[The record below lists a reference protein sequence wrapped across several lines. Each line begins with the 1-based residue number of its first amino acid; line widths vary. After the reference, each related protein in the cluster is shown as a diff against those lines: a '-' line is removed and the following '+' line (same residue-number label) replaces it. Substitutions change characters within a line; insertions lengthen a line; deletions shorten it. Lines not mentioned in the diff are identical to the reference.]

1 MKAGYKES
9 IIIKVEKN
17 FMTTTVGAISA
28 FEEEF
33 GDLMED
39 PAFAEKFQRARKR
52 AFDVGNDQ
60 KRKSN
65 RMLSKLN
72 IERSRYDYRF
82 SVDKQMDP
90 EELISIIG
98 GQDGRS

>member
-1 MKAGYKES
+1 MKIGYKES
-9 IIIKVEKN
+9 VIIKVEKN

-39 PAFAEKFQRARKR
+39 PEFVERFQRARKR

-65 RMLSKLN
+65 RMLTKLS
-72 IERSRYDYRF
+72 IERPRYEYSF
-82 SVDKQMDP
+82 TLDKQMDP
-90 EELISIIG
+90 DELTKIIG
-98 GQDGRS
+98 GQE

>member
-1 MKAGYKES
+1 MKIGYKES

-39 PAFAEKFQRARKR
+39 PEFAQRFQKARKR

-72 IERSRYDYRF
+72 IERPRYDYQF
-82 SVDKQMDP
+82 TVGEQMDP
-90 EELISIIG
+90 DELTRIIG
-98 GQDGRS
+98 GQE

>member
-1 MKAGYKES
+1 MKIGYKES
-9 IIIKVEKN
+9 VIINIEKN

-39 PAFAEKFQRARKR
+39 PRFVERFQKARKR

-65 RMLSKLN
+65 RMLTKLN
-72 IERSRYDYRF
+72 IERPRYEYSF
-82 SVDKQMDP
+82 TVDRQMDP
-90 EELISIIG
+90 DELTKIIG
-98 GQDGRS
+98 GQE